1 MSARAGGN
9 GQEHGKLRTWS
20 TLADL
25 ARDPSLLHEGELAMG
40 SSARDLRDADEP
52 VSTSRRGLLQGIGGL
67 FAASTLA
74 ACSRAPKEKIL
85 PYNRTPPELVPG
97 VPTTYATAVER
108 DGYERG
114 VLVQLYDGR
123 PVKIEG
129 NPDHPA
135 SLGSTSAQEQAE
147 IWRLYDPD
155 RAREV
160 LLQGE
165 PAPYSS
171 MWREL
176 AARLGSSGAAS
187 STRGKGAHVL
197 LPATSSRLLAESLAA
212 LRTALP
218 ELQVH
223 FASYASPRATWEAG
237 AMLYGEARE
246 LDVDLAGAQVIAA
259 FDTDLLQQGPAALV
273 HQRNFAA
280 GRTLADPRAGMNRL
294 YVVEPELTVTGSN
307 ADHRLAV
314 RRSAVAALLSALALS
329 LGRAGVALPPELTE
343 LTVALTKLAQLA
355 APHARFVDA
364 LARDL
369 VAHRSG
375 AVIAVGPTQPAAIQA
390 LGHLLGR
397 LLGARSLAR
406 VSPVLAAGTPSHDL
420 SALTAAM
427 SRGEVDALL
436 VLGGNPAYA
445 SPSEVGF
452 AAALAKVPF
461 TMHLAAYADE
471 TASASRWVVPAAH
484 PFETWRDGH
493 AFDGTWSIA
502 QPVLQPLTGGR
513 TALEM
518 LTALT
523 DLATGASSPA
533 ALGDRTA
540 GADHGPSSAL
550 ARLKVMAGAGWANA
564 LVRGVA
570 SGPAVVDVAPIAAP
584 RLAALPRAL
593 GDLASRLAAP
603 VAGTFELSTPLDAR
617 IHDGALANCPWLQEL
632 PEPLTKLTWGNAALF
647 APSTAARL
655 GLEDG
660 DVVTLAVGATSLDAP
675 VRVAPGQALDVVTVP
690 LGFGRRGA
698 ETVARDVGVNAFVL
712 ATAEGSPAG
721 QRLTVTRTGRTTEL
735 ASAQAHFAL
744 EGRDDVVV
752 PETTLAELTMDAPA
766 GGAIWGARRRGPE
779 ETLFVLKPGA
789 QRQWGMVIDLN
800 ACTGCNACVLACQ
813 VENNVPTVGK
823 TGVAKRREMHWLRID
838 RYFRGPA
845 DTPETISQP
854 MLCQHCEKAPCEYVC
869 PVGATNHSA
878 EGLNQMVYNRCVGT
892 RFCSNNC
899 PYKVRRF
906 NWFDYHDE
914 EPDVVRLG
922 RNPDVTVRARG
933 VMEKCTFCVQRIRRT
948 QQQAEVDGRDERVD
962 EFTSACA
969 QVCPSRAITFGDLAR
984 PGSAVSRQWKAPRS
998 YAVLNELGTEP
1009 RVRYAARVRNPNP
1022 ELAS

>member
-40 SSARDLRDADEP
+40 SSARDLRDADQP

-176 AARLGSSGAAS
+176 AARLGSSGAAEQHPRQGS
-187 STRGKGAHVL
+187 ARPPAGDVVPAAGRVARGAADGAPRAAGAL
-197 LPATSSRLLAESLAA
+197 RELRLAA
-212 LRTALP
+212 GDLGG
-218 ELQVH
+218 
-223 FASYASPRATWEAG
+223 G

-445 SPSEVGF
+445 SPAEVGF

-570 SGPAVVDVAPIAAP
+570 SGPAVVDEAPIAAP

-603 VAGTFELSTPLDAR
+603 VAG
-617 IHDGALANCPWLQEL
+617 
-632 PEPLTKLTWGNAALF
+632 
-647 APSTAARL
+647 PS
-655 GLEDG
+655 
-660 DVVTLAVGATSLDAP
+660 SC
-675 VRVAPGQALDVVTVP
+675 
-690 LGFGRRGA
+690 
-698 ETVARDVGVNAFVL
+698 
-712 ATAEGSPAG
+712 
-721 QRLTVTRTGRTTEL
+721 
-735 ASAQAHFAL
+735 
-744 EGRDDVVV
+744 
-752 PETTLAELTMDAPA
+752 
-766 GGAIWGARRRGPE
+766 RRRSTRGS
-779 ETLFVLKPGA
+779 TTA
-789 QRQWGMVIDLN
+789 RS
-800 ACTGCNACVLACQ
+800 
-813 VENNVPTVGK
+813 PT
-823 TGVAKRREMHWLRID
+823 
-838 RYFRGPA
+838 
-845 DTPETISQP
+845 
-854 MLCQHCEKAPCEYVC
+854 
-869 PVGATNHSA
+869 
-878 EGLNQMVYNRCVGT
+878 
-892 RFCSNNC
+892 
-899 PYKVRRF
+899 
-906 NWFDYHDE
+906 
-914 EPDVVRLG
+914 
-922 RNPDVTVRARG
+922 ARG
-933 VMEKCTFCVQRIRRT
+933 CRSCRSR
-948 QQQAEVDGRDERVD
+948 
-962 EFTSACA
+962 S
-969 QVCPSRAITFGDLAR
+969 PS
-984 PGSAVSRQWKAPRS
+984 
-998 YAVLNELGTEP
+998 
-1009 RVRYAARVRNPNP
+1009 
-1022 ELAS
+1022 

>member
-1 MSARAGGN
+1 M
-9 GQEHGKLRTWS
+9 RTWS

-25 ARDPSLLHEGELAMG
+25 ARDPSLLHDGELAP
-40 SSARDLRDADEP
+40 AAAANAPAPNAPEP
-52 VSTSRRGLLQGIGGL
+52 TTTSRRGLLQGIGGL

-85 PYNRTPPELVPG
+85 PYNHTPPELVPG
-97 VPTTYATAVER
+97 VPTTYATTVER
-108 DGYERG
+108 DGYARG

-160 LLQGE
+160 LSRGQ
-165 PAPYSS
+165 PAPYAA
-171 MWREL
+171 MWRDL
-176 AARLGSSGAAS
+176 AARLAGHP
-187 STRGKGAHVL
+187 RGTGVHLL
-197 LPATSSRLLAESLAA
+197 LPATSSRLIAESLDS
-212 LRTALP
+212 LRAALP
-218 ELQVH
+218 EAGVH

-237 AMLYGEARE
+237 NLLYGETRE

-259 FDTDLLQQGPAALV
+259 FDSDLVQQGPAALV
-273 HQRNFAA
+273 HQRSFAA
-280 GRTLADPRAGMNRL
+280 GRMLADPRAGMNRL

-307 ADHRLAV
+307 ADHRIAVPRSQVPAMAAALAV
-314 RRSAVAALLSALALS
+314 ALGEGGLGLPPDLLAALA
-329 LGRAGVALPPELTE
+329 P
-343 LTVALTKLAQLA
+343 LAQPA
-355 APHARFVDA
+355 AANARFLEA

-369 VAHRSG
+369 LAHRAT
-375 AVIAVGPTQPAAIQA
+375 AVIAVGPTQPAPVQA

-397 LLGARSLAR
+397 TLGGRSLAR
-406 VSPVLAAGTPSHDL
+406 VSPVLEAGQPSHDL
-420 SALTAAM
+420 AALTAAM
-427 SRGEVDALL
+427 NRGEVDTLL

-445 SPSEVGF
+445 SPARLGF
-452 AAALAKVPF
+452 AAALAKVPLAV
-461 TMHLAAYADE
+461 HLAGYVDE
-471 TASASRWVVPAAH
+471 TASACRWVVPEAH
-484 PFETWRDGH
+484 PFEIWRDGH

-513 TALEM
+513 SAVEL

-523 DLATGASSPA
+523 DLATGAASPA
-533 ALGDRTA
+533 TLGQRSVEAAAKETHRRLQAMVATA
-540 GADHGPSSAL
+540 GGDWSHA
-550 ARLKVMAGAGWANA
+550 V
-564 LVRGVA
+564 VRGVA
-570 SGPAVVDVAPIAAP
+570 SGPSVVDAAAIP
-584 RLAALPRAL
+584 
-593 GDLASRLAAP
+593 ASRLAPLSRALGELAGKILAP
-603 VAGTFELSTPLDAR
+603 AADVFELSTPLDTR
-617 IHDGALANCPWLQEL
+617 VHDGSLSNCPWLQEL
-632 PEPLTKLTWGNAALF
+632 PEPLTKLTWGNAAQL

-655 GLEDG
+655 GLADG
-660 DVVTLAVGATSLDAP
+660 DVVTLTVGGESLEAP
-675 VRVAPGQALDVVTVP
+675 VRVAPGQALGVVTVS

-698 ETVARDVGVNAFVL
+698 ESVARDVGVNAFFL
-712 ATAEGSPAG
+712 ATPDGSPAG
-721 QRLTVTRTGRTTEL
+721 ARLTIERTGRTTEL

-752 PETTLAELTMDAPA
+752 PETTLAELTKPAAPDARP
-766 GGAIWGARRRGPE
+766 WGADKRGPE
-779 ETLFVLKPGA
+779 ETLFFLRPA
-789 QRQWGMVIDLN
+789 QAGQSGEHQWGMVIDLN

-823 TGVAKRREMHWLRID
+823 SGVVKRREMHWLRLD

-869 PVGATNHSA
+869 PVGATNHSS

-914 EPDVVRLG
+914 DADIVRLG
-922 RNPDVTVRARG
+922 KNPDVTVRARG

-948 QQQAEVDGRDERVD
+948 QQQAEVAGRPERVD

-969 QVCPSRAITFGDLAR
+969 QVCPSKAITFGDIAR
-984 PGSAVSRQWKAPRS
+984 PGSAVSRVWQAPRA

-1022 ELAS
+1022 ELST